1 MIPGFTGNRPSFAFL
16 EGGLDETFVESEM
29 ITIVMGWKGDIQ
41 ENFRLKPVIK
51 QLIYY
56 RSRMLTILP
65 DELTGM
71 SLSFSSSSVESRS
84 KTCENVP

>member
-1 MIPGFTGNRPSFAFL
+1 
-16 EGGLDETFVESEM
+16 M

-41 ENFRLKPVIK
+41 EYFRLATYQLQIK
-51 QLIYY
+51 NVNNV
-56 RSRMLTILP
+56 P